1 MQNSQLHTSA
11 FVEAASSTAD
21 ILVISRVF
29 PPAVGGIEEYAY
41 NRCQQ
46 DPDRVIVLT
55 ASGCGPQEE
64 AFDLAQAFPV
74 HRWPMPMELGSVGK
88 LGSLL
93 KQLINMTGSF
103 MMAIQ
108 LYGRYRYRY
117 IEWCHGYDFPALLLL
132 SYVLP
137 IRFFV
142 YLHGNDVL
150 CPAKNSILRKLFEWT
165 LSRAEGVA
173 CNSSFTR
180 NYLKEHFQC
189 DTPTY
194 VITPTVRPEKF
205 VSRDLLAQAP
215 VLRAE
220 VRAKYNIP
228 QDALVILSV
237 GRLVRRKG
245 FNRVIENLPKLLAEK
260 LNIYYLICGRGP
272 LEAELQSLANQLGV
286 QERVIF
292 AGYVPDEQLASY
304 YATCDL
310 FSMLTFFDAEDK
322 SIEGFGIVYLEAG
335 YFAKPVIASRVGGVE
350 DAVHDQVTGLL
361 VDPQDDQEITRTLLQ
376 LCTDH
381 PLRERLGLDGQVLA
395 NRKIPHRILYT
406 DQVTSSLR

>member
-1 MQNSQLHTSA
+1 MQNAQLHASTM
-11 FVEAASSTAD
+11 VEASSSTAD

-46 DPDRVIVLT
+46 DPDRVIVLS
-55 ASGCGPQEE
+55 ASCTGAG
-64 AFDLAQAFPV
+64 AFDQAQTFPV
-74 HRWPMPMELGSVGK
+74 HRWPMPAFLSSVGK
-88 LGSLL
+88 IGGLL
-93 KQLINMTGSF
+93 KQLVNMTWSF
-103 MMAIQ
+103 VMALQ

-132 SYVLP
+132 SYILP

-150 CPAKNSILRKLFEWT
+150 CPAKNPLLRKLFEWT

-180 NYLKEHFQC
+180 NYFKDHFRC

-205 VSRDLLAQAP
+205 GSRNLLEKAP
-215 VLRAE
+215 GLRAE

-228 QDALVILSV
+228 EEAVVILSV

-245 FNRVIENLPKLLAEK
+245 FNRVIENLPTLLAQG
-260 LNIYYLICGRGP
+260 LDVYYLICGRGP
-272 LEAELQSLANQLGV
+272 LEAELKALAKQLGV
-286 QERVIF
+286 QDRVLF
-292 AGYVPDEQLASY
+292 AGYVSDKQLASY
-304 YATCDL
+304 YAACDL

-361 VDPQDDQEITRTLLQ
+361 VNPSDDQEITRTLLK

-395 NRKIPHRILYT
+395 NRKLPHRILYA
-406 DQVTSSLR
+406 DQVPT

>member
-1 MQNSQLHTSA
+1 MQNTQLHASTM
-11 FVEAASSTAD
+11 VEASASIAD
-21 ILVISRVF
+21 ILVVSRVF

-41 NRCQQ
+41 NRCLQ
-46 DPDRVIVLT
+46 DPNRIVVLT
-55 ASGCGPQEE
+55 ASCSGAG
-64 AFDLAQAFPV
+64 AFDQAQTFPV
-74 HRWPMPMELGSVGK
+74 HRWPMPAFLSSVGK
-88 LGSLL
+88 IGGLL
-93 KQLINMTGSF
+93 KQLVNMVWSF
-103 MMAIQ
+103 VMAIQ

-150 CPAKNSILRKLFEWT
+150 CPAKNPLFRTLFEWT
-165 LSRAEGVA
+165 LNRAEGVA

-180 NYLKEHFQC
+180 NYLKDNFRHN
-189 DTPTY
+189 TPTY

-205 VSRDLLAQAP
+205 GSRNLLEKATA
-215 VLRAE
+215 LRTE
-220 VRAKYNIP
+220 MRAKYKIP
-228 QDALVILSV
+228 QEAVVILSV

-245 FNRVIENLPKLLAEK
+245 FNRVIENLPTLLAQG
-260 LNIYYLICGRGP
+260 LDVYYLICGRGP
-272 LEAELQSLANQLGV
+272 LEDELKALASQLGV
-286 QERVIF
+286 QDRVLF

-304 YATCDL
+304 YAACDL

-361 VDPQDDQEITRTLLQ
+361 VDPNDDQEISRTLLQ
-376 LCTDH
+376 LCTDQL
-381 PLRERLGLDGQVLA
+381 LRERLGLDGQVLA
-395 NRKIPHRILYT
+395 NRKIPHRILYA
-406 DQVTSSLR
+406 DQISN

>member
-1 MQNSQLHTSA
+1 MQNAQLHASTV
-11 FVEAASSTAD
+11 VEVSSCKAD

-46 DPDRVIVLT
+46 DPDRVIVLS
-55 ASGCGPQEE
+55 ASCTGAG
-64 AFDLAQAFPV
+64 AFDQAQTFPV
-74 HRWPMPMELGSVGK
+74 HRWSMPTFLSSVGK
-88 LGSLL
+88 IGGLL
-93 KQLINMTGSF
+93 KQIINMAWSF
-103 MMAIQ
+103 VMAIQ

-150 CPAKNSILRKLFEWT
+150 CPAKNPLFRTLFEWT
-165 LSRAEGVA
+165 LNRAEGVA
-173 CNSSFTR
+173 CNSAFTR
-180 NYLKEHFQC
+180 NYLKDNFRC
-189 DTPTY
+189 SAPTY

-205 VSRDLLAQAP
+205 GSRNLLEKAP
-215 VLRAE
+215 GLRAE
-220 VRAKYNIP
+220 VRTQYNIP
-228 QDALVILSV
+228 EEAVVILSV

-245 FNRVIENLPKLLAEK
+245 FNRVIENLPTLLAQG
-260 LNIYYLICGRGP
+260 LDVYYLICGRGP
-272 LEAELQSLANQLGV
+272 LEAELKALANQLGV
-286 QERVIF
+286 QERVLF
-292 AGYVPDEQLASY
+292 AGYVPDYQLASY
-304 YATCDL
+304 YAACDL

-361 VDPQDDQEITRTLLQ
+361 VDPNDDQEITCTLLK
-376 LCTDH
+376 LCADH

-395 NRKIPHRILYT
+395 NRKIPHRILYA
-406 DQVTSSLR
+406 DQT

>member
-1 MQNSQLHTSA
+1 MQNSQFQSST
-11 FVEAASSTAD
+11 FVEATSSTAD

-41 NRCQQ
+41 NRCLQ

-55 ASGCGPQEE
+55 ASCPGEQ
-64 AFDLAQAFPV
+64 AFDQAQAFPV
-74 HRWPMPMELGSVGK
+74 HRWPMPSYLRSVGR

-93 KQLINMTGSF
+93 KQIVNMVWSF
-103 MMAIQ
+103 MMALQ

-132 SYVLP
+132 SYLLP

-150 CPAKNSILRKLFEWT
+150 CPAKNPLLRTLFEWT

-180 NYLKEHFQC
+180 SYLKDHFRF

-205 VSRDLLAQAP
+205 GPRDLLKKAP
-215 VLRAE
+215 ALRTE

-228 QDALVILSV
+228 EESLVILSV

-245 FNRVIENLPKLLAEK
+245 FNRVIENLPNLLAQG
-260 LNIYYLICGRGP
+260 LDVYYLVCGRGS
-272 LEAELQSLANQLGV
+272 LEAELKALASQLGV
-286 QERVIF
+286 QDRVLF

-304 YATCDL
+304 YAACDL
-310 FSMLTFFDAEDK
+310 FSMLTFFDTEDK

-350 DAVHDQVTGLL
+350 DAVHHEETGLL
-361 VDPQDDQEITRTLLQ
+361 IDPNAEDEITDALLQ
-376 LCTDH
+376 LCTDQ
-381 PLRERLGLDGQVLA
+381 PLRDRLGLNGQALA
-395 NRKIPHRILYT
+395 NRKIPHRILYA
-406 DQVTSSLR
+406 DQIPL

>member
-1 MQNSQLHTSA
+1 MQNAQLPAST
-11 FVEAASSTAD
+11 FVEATSSTAD

-41 NRCQQ
+41 NRCMQ

-55 ASGCGPQEE
+55 AAGSGPKEA
-64 AFDLAQAFPV
+64 AFDSAQTFPV
-74 HRWPMPMELGSVGK
+74 HRWPMPKLSAGK

-93 KQLINMTGSF
+93 KQLVNMAWSF
-103 MMAIQ
+103 VMALQ

-150 CPAKNSILRKLFEWT
+150 CPAKNPLFRTLFEWT
-165 LSRAEGVA
+165 LNRAEGVA

-189 DTPTY
+189 KAPTY

-205 VSRDLLAQAP
+205 GSRDLLEKAP
-215 VLRAE
+215 LLRTE
-220 VRAKYNIP
+220 VRAKHNIP
-228 QDALVILSV
+228 EESLVLLSV
-237 GRLVRRKG
+237 GRFVRRKG
-245 FNRVIENLPKLLAEK
+245 FNRVIENLPALLAQG
-260 LNIYYLICGRGP
+260 LDVYYLICGRGP
-272 LEAELQSLANQLGV
+272 LEDELKALASQLGV
-286 QERVIF
+286 QDRVLF
-292 AGYVPDEQLASY
+292 AGYVSDKQLASY
-304 YATCDL
+304 YAACDL

-350 DAVHDQVTGLL
+350 DAVHHQVTGLL
-361 VDPQDDQEITRTLLQ
+361 VEPNDDEEIARTLLK
-376 LCTDH
+376 LCTDQ

-395 NRKIPHRILYT
+395 NRKIPHRILYA
-406 DQVTSSLR
+406 DQISN